1 MRPMRPRGV
10 GVGNVSLLSDDSW
23 GFSRY
28 PPEMQDWW
36 REVYRRFDP
45 WRPAEIAWRV
55 DRPHSP
61 AARIA
66 AQIATGVG
74 PLRYVL
80 LGTPGSGKS
89 TELKALA
96 EQARNHHLVVAHDV
110 GTHFHETLRDDAA
123 LQRVRPWEVLFLLGL
138 AVFRAGEETFD
149 VHFPEALCQRF
160 EQAAV
165 RALVPPGGG
174 GSGASV
180 PTLSVVK
187 LAKTVAVLAGGAVG
201 GAATAKA
208 IESLVAAG
216 DAEWTVPL
224 GKADRTLTD
233 QDAPVQEL
241 LASVNALVQHLQKEK
256 GPLLLVTD
264 GLDRVDVLETNQWL
278 FQRSRVLGRL
288 EASTVFA
295 GHLSLHLRGLVATL
309 HGFHPSQLANIQ
321 VIDPHEPTRPGSE
334 LGFLIEVWNR
344 RIEDLPGGEDPPIQP
359 AELERLAR
367 YSGGLLRDFAHLV
380 QGVAMDVL
388 IHRSDRADA
397 ASIDRAIEE
406 RRRVREEPWSVRHAR
421 VLRDVQGCRTLP
433 DLSAEADGPEFLD
446 QLVDSF
452 QLLPYPNESMW
463 WYPHPLLT
471 LNRLPTG

>member
-1 MRPMRPRGV
+1 
-10 GVGNVSLLSDDSW
+10 
-23 GFSRY
+23 
-28 PPEMQDWW
+28 MQDWW

-45 WRPAEIAWRV
+45 WRPAEAAWRV
-55 DRPHSP
+55 ERPRSP

-66 AQIATGVG
+66 AEIGTGVG

-96 EQARNHHLVVAHDV
+96 ERAREDHLVVAHDV

-138 AVFRAGEETFD
+138 AVFRAGEEAFD
-149 VHFPEALCQRF
+149 VRFPEALCDRF
-160 EQAAV
+160 EKAAARV
-165 RALVPPGGG
+165 LLPGGG
-174 GSGASV
+174 GAPA
-180 PTLSVVK
+180 PTLSIVK
-187 LAKTVAVLAGGAVG
+187 LAKSVAVLAGGAIG
-201 GAATAKA
+201 GPSAAKA
-208 IESLVAAG
+208 IESLTAAG
-216 DAEWTVPL
+216 DAAEWTVPL

-241 LASVNALVQHLQKEK
+241 LDAVNGLVQHLQKEK

-264 GLDRVDVLETNQWL
+264 GLDRVDEFETNRWL
-278 FQRSRVLGRL
+278 FQKSRVLGRL
-288 EASTVFA
+288 EASTVYA
-295 GHLSLHLRGLVATL
+295 AHLSLHLRGLVATL
-309 HGFHPSQLANIQ
+309 HGFHRSQLANIQ
-321 VIDPHEPTRPGSE
+321 VLDPHVQSRPGSE
-334 LGFLIEVWNR
+334 IGFLVEVWNR
-344 RIEDLPGGEDPPIQP
+344 RVDVTGFGAEPPIAP

-388 IHRSDRADA
+388 TTGTERADA
-397 ASIDRAIEE
+397 ATIDRAIHE
-406 RRRVREEPWSVRHAR
+406 RRLVREEPWSARHDR
-421 VLRDVQGCRTLP
+421 VLRAVLKQRTLP

-452 QLLPYPNESMW
+452 QLLPYPNESLW

-471 LNRLPTG
+471 LSRLPTG